1 MKSALFTMIFSLT
14 ELVHWLGLTNFEIWV
29 NLVSITMFLILLVLK
44 LDNDYFFGHQD
55 WWIVFSPLFV
65 ADGLN
70 MYFCSIIFIR
80 MYMEGMIKDAVLRA
94 LWSLILL
101 LLIFIFKYFLCQK
114 LSGQATLEYSEV
126 LSPVFFLLQLIAIR
140 ACQLH

>member
-1 MKSALFTMIFSLT
+1 MIFSLT
-14 ELVHWLGLTNFEIWV
+14 EVVHWLGLTTFEIWV
-29 NLVSITMFLILLVLK
+29 NLVSLTVFMILLALK
-44 LDNDYFFGHQD
+44 LDGNFFFFNED

-70 MYFCSIIFIR
+70 TYFCSIIFIR
-80 MYMEGMIKDAVLRA
+80 MHMEGIIKDAVLRA

-101 LLIFIFKYFLCQK
+101 LLIFIFEYFLCQK

>member
-1 MKSALFTMIFSLT
+1 MIFTLN
-14 ELVHWLGLTNFEIWV
+14 ELEHWLGLTIFEMWI
-29 NLVSITMFLILLVLK
+29 NLVSLTIFSVLLALRLDENYFLG
-44 LDNDYFFGHQD
+44 NTG

-70 MYFCSIIFIR
+70 AYFCAIIFIR
-80 MYMEGMIKDAVLRA
+80 MHMEGMVKAAVLRG

-101 LLIFIFKYFLCQK
+101 ILIFVFKYLLCRK
-114 LSGQATLEYSEV
+114 LSGQSPLEYSEV
-126 LSPVFFLLQLIAIR
+126 LSPLFILLQLIAVR